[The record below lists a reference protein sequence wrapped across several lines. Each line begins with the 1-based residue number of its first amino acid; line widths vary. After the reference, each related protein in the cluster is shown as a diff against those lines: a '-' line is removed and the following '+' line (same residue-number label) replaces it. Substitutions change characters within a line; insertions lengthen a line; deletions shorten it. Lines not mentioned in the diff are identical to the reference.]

1 MHVHTGTAAVPRRPA
16 ARIRRHGPG
25 AAVAACLTVLL
36 GAGCGSPD
44 GGGAAGGT
52 GRPAAP
58 PSSPTAPASPS
69 SPAVSAPSASPA
81 SPASSASPGRPSPPA
96 SSPPPAHRATKD
108 LGTCRDGACTVEVR
122 EGTVI
127 PFGAGVRLPDLR
139 IDAVG
144 PSGVDMTARGDG
156 VMLRLGGQSPGQ
168 GGPSK
173 LNETH
178 VEVLAI
184 EGDTAVL
191 RLSPARG

>member
-1 MHVHTGTAAVPRRPA
+1 MHVHTGTATVPRRPA
-16 ARIRRHGPG
+16 ARVRRHGPG
-25 AAVAACLTVLL
+25 AAVAASLAVLL
-36 GAGCGSPD
+36 AAGCGSPD
-44 GGGAAGGT
+44 GGSGGAAGGT

-58 PSSPTAPASPS
+58 PSSPTASASPS
-69 SPAVSAPSASPA
+69 SPAASAPSAPSAS
-81 SPASSASPGRPSPPA
+81 SGRPSPPA
-96 SSPPPAHRATKD
+96 SSSPPAHRATKD

-156 VMLRLGGQSPGQ
+156 VMLRLGGQSPDQ

-178 VEVLAI
+178 VEILAI

>member
-1 MHVHTGTAAVPRRPA
+1 
-16 ARIRRHGPG
+16 
-25 AAVAACLTVLL
+25 
-36 GAGCGSPD
+36 PD
-44 GGGAAGGT
+44 G
-52 GRPAAP
+52 
-58 PSSPTAPASPS
+58 PTASMRRS
-69 SPAVSAPSASPA
+69 GS
-81 SPASSASPGRPSPPA
+81 RT
-96 SSPPPAHRATKD
+96 PAHRATKD

-178 VEVLAI
+178 VEILEI